1 MDSAVSDAASAGV
14 NPDAPAGVTPGVDD
28 DAPRVEIDAGAP
40 RLDADAV
47 PAGLGTHGVGIDTDA
62 APPGGYARA
71 ASRGLDRLAEAEAEA
86 DPAGPGAEP
95 EEELKPWQSD
105 LSRAPIATK
114 IVVAGGFG
122 VGKTTF
128 VGAVSEIT
136 PLRTEALMTEASAG
150 TDDLSATP
158 DKLTTTVA
166 MDYGRITL
174 DDDLVLYLFGTP
186 GQERFW
192 FMWDD
197 MVRGAIGAVVLADT
211 RRLGDCFPALDYF
224 ESCGLP
230 YIVAVNA
237 FDGSVRYEP
246 EDVRDALTV
255 PDHVPVMIM
264 DARKRASAMETL
276 LALCA
281 HAISLSPE

>member
-14 NPDAPAGVTPGVDD
+14 TPDAPAGVTPGADD
-28 DAPRVEIDAGAP
+28 DAPRVEVDADAF
-40 RLDADAV
+40 RVDADAV
-47 PAGLGTHGVGIDTDA
+47 RARLGAPGVDVDTP
-62 APPGGYARA
+62 PPGGYARA
-71 ASRGLDRLAEAEAEA
+71 ASRGLDRLADTA
-86 DPAGPGAEP
+86 PTGAGPET

-211 RRLGDCFPALDYF
+211 RRLDDCFPALDYF
-224 ESCGLP
+224 ESSGLP
-230 YIVAVNA
+230 YVVAVNV

-255 PDHVPVMIM
+255 PAHVPVMIM

-276 LALCA
+276 LALCG

>member
-1 MDSAVSDAASAGV
+1 VDSAVSDAASAGV
-14 NPDAPAGVTPGVDD
+14 TPDAPAGVTPGADD
-28 DAPRVEIDAGAP
+28 DAPRVEVDADAF
-40 RLDADAV
+40 RVDADAV
-47 PAGLGTHGVGIDTDA
+47 RAGLGAPGVDVDTP
-62 APPGGYARA
+62 PPGGYARA
-71 ASRGLDRLAEAEAEA
+71 ASRGLDRLADTAASE
-86 DPAGPGAEP
+86 AGPET

-197 MVRGAIGAVVLADT
+197 MTRGAIGAVVLADT

-224 ESCGLP
+224 ESSGLP
-230 YIVAVNA
+230 YVVAVNV
-237 FDGSVRYEP
+237 FDGSLRYEP
-246 EDVRDALTV
+246 EDVREALTV
-255 PDHVPVMIM
+255 PAHVPVMIM

-276 LALCA
+276 LALCG

>member
-14 NPDAPAGVTPGVDD
+14 TSDAPAGVTPGVDD
-28 DAPRVEIDAGAP
+28 DAPRVEVDANAP
-40 RLDADAV
+40 RLDEDTV
-47 PAGLGTHGVGIDTDA
+47 RAGLGAPGVDVGVP
-62 APPGGYARA
+62 PPGGYARA
-71 ASRGLDRLAEAEAEA
+71 ASRGPDRLADTAA
-86 DPAGPGAEP
+86 AGPGAEPEEEP

-211 RRLGDCFPALDYF
+211 RRLDDCFPALDYF

-230 YIVAVNA
+230 YVVAVNA

-255 PDHVPVMIM
+255 PAHVPVMIM

-276 LALCA
+276 LALCG